1 MKAVVFNGP
10 FEVKTEERPIPRVE
24 DPLDVVLRVKYS
36 GVCGT
41 DLHTYRG
48 HIKLKEGQIIG
59 HEFIGTIVEKGN
71 DVLDKYFKIGDEVLS
86 TFTIQCGECWY
97 CKHGYSGQCEKTN
110 TFGKVGLDGGQ
121 AEFVKVPFA
130 IHTLIKK
137 PETPPFFDDSVYV
150 MMADIFV
157 TGYYGVKKIL
167 NFFKNEPIFEGR
179 TLDLSEVKLLQIGAG
194 PVGLCAIRLLKYF
207 GFKNI
212 FCVDNVPSRLQSARR
227 MGALSTINFE
237 TDGDLMKS
245 IVSNETGD
253 LGFDAVLEAVG
264 APSALRSAYD
274 NVRGNGFICSIGM
287 AHDTLPF
294 NGLECYVKNVNVS
307 FGRCHSWSLFA
318 ESLKIF
324 EEIKEDFVDF
334 IDCKL
339 SIEESVKA
347 FKLFDQHKV
356 NKVVFD
362 LTK

>member
-10 FEVKTEERPIPRVE
+10 FEVKTEERPKPQVE
-24 DPLDVVLRVKYS
+24 DPLDVILRVKYS

-48 HIKLKEGQIIG
+48 HIKLKKGQIIG
-59 HEFIGTIVEKGN
+59 HEFIGTIVEKG
-71 DVLDKYFKIGDEVLS
+71 DGVLDKDFKIGDEVLS

-110 TFGKVGLDGGQ
+110 TFGKIGLDGGQ
-121 AEFVKVPFA
+121 AEFVKVPYA
-130 IHTLIKK
+130 VHTLIRK
-137 PETPPFFDDSVYV
+137 PTTPPLFDDSVYV

-167 NFFKNEPIFEGR
+167 DFFKNEPIR
-179 TLDLSEVKLLQIGAG
+179 NVHPLDLSEVKILQIGAG
-194 PVGLCAIRLLKYF
+194 PVGLCAIRVLKHF

-212 FCVDNVPSRLQSARR
+212 VCVDNVPSRLQSARK
-227 MGALSTINFE
+227 MGASSTINFE
-237 TDGDLMKS
+237 TEAVSMKS
-245 IVSNETGD
+245 LVDNETAG

-287 AHDTLPF
+287 AHDVLPF
-294 NGLECYVKNVNVS
+294 NGLECYLKNVNVS

-318 ESLKIF
+318 EALKIF
-324 EEIKEDFVDF
+324 EEIKEDFFDF

-339 SIEESVKA
+339 PLDDSEKA